1 MCIRDRLGIAA
12 FAVFYFVFYFAIKKW
27 DLKTPG
33 REDDDDL
40 EKEKSIELASDDYTA
55 IAKAILEGCGGKDN
69 ITSID
74 NCVTSCLLYT
84 SVKKENTVTCFS
96 KNVKKIK

>member
-1 MCIRDRLGIAA
+1 MAYYPLGIAA

-55 IAKAILEGCGGKDN
+55 LQRLFLRAVAERIISQAL
-69 ITSID
+69 T
-74 NCVTSCLLYT
+74 
-84 SVKKENTVTCFS
+84 TVLQD
-96 KNVKKIK
+96 